1 METFLLFLAIFLTVL
16 SIIGIIYVL
25 FTTIVLNNDKLYCK
39 VYLNKQWKLWEK
51 VIENLKVCCNT
62 IYVYKCDE
70 NPKLNN
76 YRINIEIDEN
86 HYQLNYWP
94 NIKTVGLFNEK
105 NECVLCGFDK
115 YHVEKAIEIM
125 EQKIDKALKYA
136 DDECI
141 KLVNEIRA

>member
-1 METFLLFLAIFLTVL
+1 METFSLFLVIFL
-16 SIIGIIYVL
+16 IGLV
-25 FTTIVLNNDKLYCK
+25 TTYLVYTLYTFIVFSNNKLYCK

-62 IYVYKCDE
+62 IFIFKCDE

-94 NIKTVGLFNEK
+94 NIKTVGLFSEK

-141 KLVNEIRA
+141 KLVKEIRA